1 MLWRSHDAPPSY
13 RPHPTSIAMCL
24 NKGQDDRLPTGNP
37 SCFWWPCTK
46 VFGCWAAS
54 SNAIFALRITGEMT
68 VGSCLLKCASIAP
81 GLVQS
86 RAGARG
92 PTEVPSLV
100 LPAKRSSGCCLPG
113 PADLYNSNSTAPL
126 YALDEILVT
135 HKAELT
141 FQLDL
146 LGCLHQIV
154 RSCKTLFCTIY
165 YIIHRVK
172 FKIINE
178 MEDMIRTRSPYL
190 IGAWSDNPKKQYNHK
205 DYYDSD
211 LG

>member
-24 NKGQDDRLPTGNP
+24 NKGQDDRLPTAGNP

-100 LPAKRSSGCCLPG
+100 LPAKRSSRCCLPG
-113 PADLYNSNSTAPL
+113 PADMSNSNSTAPV
-126 YALDEILVT
+126 YALRT
-135 HKAELT
+135 YS
-141 FQLDL
+141 
-146 LGCLHQIV
+146 GCWMEYSWLARIVSFEVFISWANISRYLH
-154 RSCKTLFCTIY
+154 
-165 YIIHRVK
+165 
-172 FKIINE
+172 
-178 MEDMIRTRSPYL
+178 
-190 IGAWSDNPKKQYNHK
+190 
-205 DYYDSD
+205 
-211 LG
+211 